1 MKVLVCDKTEKEYI
15 EQMRAAGL
23 TVDVRDDITP
33 EELPSVLPAYD
44 AMVVRSR
51 TKVRQPLIDVCP
63 DLKVIVRGGVG
74 LDTIDHEYAKSKG
87 IAVMNTPMAS
97 SASVAELAIGYMF
110 MLARSLYKATSSMK
124 GEKWDKKAF
133 EGDEIGGK
141 TLGLIGVGNIGREV
155 AKRASALGMSVLA
168 YDPYVK
174 GALEAQLVPLDELL
188 ARADYI
194 SLHLP
199 KTKESAGMI
208 GPDQFA
214 KMKDGVRI
222 INCARG
228 GIIDEAALYQALTSG
243 KVAGAAL
250 DVYAEE
256 PPTDWKL
263 LKLDNVIGSP
273 HIGAATREAQG
284 RVGAEVAEKLIASDL
299 PDDPYCHV
307 DLMAYFPDEIRVG
320 YEGQVVWAPSKPDG
334 QPRRCLDTSK
344 AKAYFGF
351 QARMS
356 FDDGLKRTI
365 DWYSDRRAHGQP

>member
-1 MKVLVCDKTEKEYI
+1 MKVLICDKTEKEYI

-33 EELPSVLPAYD
+33 EELPSVLPGYD

-63 DLKVIVRGGVG
+63 NLKAIVRGGVG

-110 MLARSLYKATSSMK
+110 MLARSLFKATASMK
-124 GEKWDKKAF
+124 ADKWDKKAF

-155 AKRASALGMSVLA
+155 AKRASALGMTVLA

-174 GALEAQLVPLDELL
+174 EAIEAQLVPLHELL

-199 KTKESAGMI
+199 KTKESANMI
-208 GPDQFA
+208 AAEEFA

-228 GIIDEAALYQALTSG
+228 GIIDEQALYEALSSG

-284 RVGAEVAEKLIASDL
+284 RVGAEVAEKLIA
-299 PDDPYCHV
+299 
-307 DLMAYFPDEIRVG
+307 F
-320 YEGQVVWAPSKPDG
+320 
-334 QPRRCLDTSK
+334 
-344 AKAYFGF
+344 AKNN
-351 QARMS
+351 
-356 FDDGLKRTI
+356 
-365 DWYSDRRAHGQP
+365 H